1 MNVQPSRPVDASP
14 RETYKIPVQKI
25 DYISAAWG
33 YLCVQGE
40 WISATVMRQSV
51 IPKLYQQRYSYQIQS
66 RGLRLFFLTNIWR
79 VVSWPDS
86 SQKCQTFNKR
96 TAVLWRKVFFIKVCH
111 FSYWNWIFFFL
122 ISKEVRFLS
131 LEAKSG
137 AGQRA
142 MPTMTCSDRI
152 YRIDRLEQ
160 SLSVG
165 MERTQV
171 TKQECLLFWTWRDRC

>member
-1 MNVQPSRPVDASP
+1 MNVQPSRPVEASP

-40 WISATVMRQSV
+40 WISATVMRQSM
-51 IPKLYQQRYSYQIQS
+51 IPKLYQQRYSYKIQS
-66 RGLRLFFLTNIWR
+66 RGLRLFFLTDIWR

-111 FSYWNWIFFFL
+111 FSYWNGIFFFFNIKTGQIPVL
-122 ISKEVRFLS
+122 RSKTRRRTEDNAFHDLLR
-131 LEAKSG
+131 
-137 AGQRA
+137 
-142 MPTMTCSDRI
+142 
-152 YRIDRLEQ
+152 Q
-160 SLSVG
+160 SI
-165 MERTQV
+165 Q
-171 TKQECLLFWTWRDRC
+171 D

>member
-66 RGLRLFFLTNIWR
+66 RGLRLFFL
-79 VVSWPDS
+79 
-86 SQKCQTFNKR
+86 
-96 TAVLWRKVFFIKVCH
+96 
-111 FSYWNWIFFFL
+111 

-142 MPTMTCSDRI
+142 MPTMTCSDRV

-171 TKQECLLFWTWRDRC
+171 TKQECLLF

>member
-1 MNVQPSRPVDASP
+1 MNVQPSRPVEASP

-40 WISATVMRQSV
+40 WISATVMRQSM

-66 RGLRLFFLTNIWR
+66 RGLRLFFLTDIWR

-111 FSYWNWIFFFL
+111 FSYWNGIFFFFFNIKTGQIPVL
-122 ISKEVRFLS
+122 RSKTRRRTEGNAFHDLLR
-131 LEAKSG
+131 
-137 AGQRA
+137 
-142 MPTMTCSDRI
+142 
-152 YRIDRLEQ
+152 Q
-160 SLSVG
+160 SI
-165 MERTQV
+165 Q
-171 TKQECLLFWTWRDRC
+171 D

>member
-66 RGLRLFFLTNIWR
+66 RGLRLFFFNQHLESGFLARQFTK
-79 VVSWPDS
+79 VPDFQ
-86 SQKCQTFNKR
+86 QKNSCFVKKGF
-96 TAVLWRKVFFIKVCH
+96 LYKGLPFFLLKLN
-111 FSYWNWIFFFL
+111 FFFFL

-142 MPTMTCSDRI
+142 MPTMTCSDRV
-152 YRIDRLEQ
+152 YRIDRL
-160 SLSVG
+160 
-165 MERTQV
+165 
-171 TKQECLLFWTWRDRC
+171 